1 MFRPLSEDH
10 HMTIKRNSNIRSS
23 AARAIGYLPKD
34 GTPESLEAEEMAYRY
49 RRAIGGMLRS
59 IREEHEMTQQ
69 QLADLLGMTDGGVS
83 AAELGRQPL
92 NPERVVQI
100 ADIFD
105 LNREEWGK
113 FVLQF
118 QNPWIYGLIYG
129 ARKLEVKDA
138 LRVFKRTKPAPDAT
152 PPASR
157 ASPSKETLRGSKG
170 P

>member
-1 MFRPLSEDH
+1 
-10 HMTIKRNSNIRSS
+10 MTIKRNSNIRSS
-23 AARAIGYLPKD
+23 AARAIGYLPKN

-69 QLADLLGMTDGGVS
+69 HLADLLGMTDGGVS

-100 ADIFD
+100 ADIFN

-138 LRVFKRTKPAPDAT
+138 LRVLKRAKPTPTPTLPDAT

-157 ASPSKETLRGSKG
+157 ASTSRETLRGSKG
-170 P
+170 S